1 MPDAN
6 IFWPVVEVGAL
17 AVVKGGTAPK
27 SAWRRIT
34 NVLSQKRTLGRR
46 PALWALTA
54 GLLLPGGAL
63 AASVAQQADAVP
75 AKAEPTAA
83 DIIVTGS
90 RVISNGNNSPTPTT
104 IVSASDLL
112 KAQPGS
118 VAQALQNLPVFQGS
132 LGQGTGTGG
141 STGGPNGAAN
151 AVNLRNL
158 GLFRT
163 LVLFDGQRVQPSA
176 NTGLV
181 TIDMIP
187 QMLLQRVD
195 VVTGGVSAVYGSD
208 AISGVVNFV
217 TDRKF
222 DGVKLKAQYG
232 ISQVGD
238 DPILDTGIA
247 VGKKLFDGRGH
258 FEASFEYFN
267 DPGIFDQSH
276 RANGN
281 QWTIQG
287 AGNSANPY
295 RLYSN
300 TRISST
306 TFGGLI
312 SSGPYAGMNF
322 TQNGVLS
329 AFRPGTATATNGF
342 TSGGDGGYYNNS
354 SLKGALRSK
363 RMYGRF
369 DFDVSDTTKFW
380 LEGFGAFNRNTYAN
394 QSLGFSN
401 VAISGQNAFLPG
413 QYQYGTAATTFNMS
427 QIPLNIGPH
436 VSYFDTT
443 SYWLNGGLSGNLGHG
458 ITWQVGASHGYSQQK
473 QTVLR
478 NINYAKL
485 SAALDAV
492 NDPSSGQI
500 VCRVALT
507 NPGLYPGCTPLNLF
521 GPTAA
526 SSQAL
531 SYVTDT
537 TTSWAATTLDE
548 LTGSINAAP
557 FRTWAGPVNMAL
569 SGEYRK
575 TGFNANTQVPPTD
588 YADCTGLRFNCVVG
602 GTRLHQVTF
611 AVVPQVH
618 QIVGEVALE
627 GDVPLARDVH
637 FLKALDL
644 NLAARYANYNSFGG
658 AWTWKA
664 GVDWHLSDDLRLR
677 ATRSRDFRAPN
688 LNDLY
693 AGNTISRSNVVDQL
707 TGATLINQQ
716 YSTAGN
722 PALRP
727 EVGNTLTLGLVY
739 KPHWLPRFSF
749 SADAYDIKI
758 SNAITAINGT
768 SASVQQQCNTSNGTS
783 PLCALIVRPAAVNG
797 VAQNATFFYNI
808 PVNAASLKTRGVD
821 FEVNYATTIANRPLS
836 LRVMATWQPTLR
848 QVTPGL
854 SDMDVSGAAYS
865 SIGIGATPEWRAT
878 GFLNF
883 SPTDTFTAT
892 LIQRWLSSLTWN
904 ADPSLVYAIP
914 KIPAFGWTNLNLSWK
929 PRTTDTEFYVNVT
942 NLFNQTSPVFT
953 SSQANPGV
961 FGAYVATDDY
971 IGRYFTVGARMKF

>member
-1 MPDAN
+1 MLSRKQTL
-6 IFWPVVEVGAL
+6 AL
-17 AVVKGGTAPK
+17 
-27 SAWRRIT
+27 S
-34 NVLSQKRTLGRR
+34 
-46 PALWALTA
+46 PALWALMA
-54 GLLLPGGAL
+54 SSLLPASAH
-63 AASVAQQADAVP
+63 AAGIAAQQGETTPVVAPETP
-75 AKAEPTAA
+75 AAAKPT
-83 DIIVTGS
+83 DNEIIVTGS

-104 IVSASDLL
+104 IISANDLL
-112 KAQPGS
+112 KAQPGT
-118 VAQALQNLPVFQGS
+118 VASALQNLPVFQGS

-217 TDRKF
+217 TDKKF
-222 DGVKLKAQYG
+222 NGIKLKAQYG
-232 ISQVGD
+232 ISQIGD
-238 DPILDTGIA
+238 DPTLDTGIA

-267 DPGIFDQSH
+267 DPGIFDTSQ

-281 QWTIQG
+281 AWTIQG
-287 AGNSANPY
+287 AGTAANPY
-295 RLYSN
+295 KLYSG
-300 TRISST
+300 TRVAST

-312 SSGPYAGMNF
+312 NSGPLAGQNF

-329 AFRPGTATATNGF
+329 PFQAGGATGTAGF
-342 TSGGDGGYYNNS
+342 QTGGDGGYYGNT
-354 SLKGALRSK
+354 SLKGSLRSK
-363 RMYGRF
+363 RVYSRF
-369 DFDVSDTTKFW
+369 DYDVTDSTKFW
-380 LEGFGAFNRNTYAN
+380 LEGFGAFNTNSYAN

-401 VAISGQNAFLPG
+401 VAISAQNAFLPA

-436 VSYFDTT
+436 VSRFDTT
-443 SYWLNGGLSGNLGHG
+443 SYWLNGGLSGDLGSG
-458 ITWQVGASHGYSQQK
+458 IKWQVGASHGYSQQK
-473 QTVLR
+473 WTTLR

-492 NDPSSGQI
+492 KDPSTGQV
-500 VCRVALT
+500 VCNVTLT
-507 NPGLYPGCTPLNLF
+507 NPGLYPGCAPLNLF
-521 GPTAA
+521 GPSAA
-526 SSQAL
+526 SAQAL

-537 TTSWAATTLDE
+537 TTSWATTTLDE
-548 LTGSINAAP
+548 LTGSLNAAP
-557 FRTWAGPVNMAL
+557 FSTWAGPVNMAL

-575 TGFNANTQVPPTD
+575 TGFDANTQVPPTD
-588 YADCTGLRFNCVVG
+588 FVNCTGLRFNCG
-602 GTRLHQVTF
+602 SAANPTRLHQVTF
-611 AVVPQVH
+611 ANVPHVH
-618 QIVGEVALE
+618 QVVGEVALE

-637 FLKALDL
+637 FLKSLDL
-644 NLAARYANYNSFGG
+644 NLAARYANYNTFGG
-658 AWTWKA
+658 AWTWKI
-664 GVDWHLSDDLRLR
+664 GVDWHVSDDLRLR

-693 AGNTISRSNVVDQL
+693 AGQTISRSNVVDQL

-722 PALRP
+722 PNLKP

-739 KPHWLPRFSF
+739 TPHWLPHFSF

-768 SASVQQQCNTSNGTS
+768 SASVQQQCNASGGTS
-783 PLCALIVRPAAVNG
+783 SLCSLIVRPAAVNG
-797 VAQNATFFYNI
+797 VTQNATFFYNL
-808 PVNAASLKTRGVD
+808 PVNASSLKTKGID
-821 FEVNYATTIANRPLS
+821 FEANYATTIANRPIS
-836 LRVMATWQPTLR
+836 LRAMATWQPVLR

-865 SIGIGATPEWRAT
+865 SIGIGATPEWRVT

-892 LIQRWLSSLTWN
+892 IIQRWRSSLKWN
-904 ADPSLVYAIP
+904 ADPTLVYAIP

-929 PRTTDTEFYVNVT
+929 PKTTETEFYVNVT
-942 NLFNQTSPVFT
+942 NLFNQTAPIFT

-961 FGAYVATDDY
+961 FGAYVSTDDY
-971 IGRYFTVGARMKF
+971 VGRYFTVGARMKF